1 MQRAQETNDAPDGY
15 RDTLY
20 RSLSEAPRFYGVPQ
34 RITVFEFVVC
44 GYLSF
49 LWWPFSIMGVLVH
62 LLVAWATRK
71 DSELLLMVGESL
83 SYHRV
88 YEGSEGGGDS

>member
-1 MQRAQETNDAPDGY
+1 MQRTKESNHEPDGY
-15 RDTLY
+15 RDVLY

-34 RITVFEFVVC
+34 RITVFEFVVF
-44 GYLSF
+44 GYLST
-49 LWWPFSIMGVLVH
+49 LWWAFSIMGVLVH

-71 DSELLLMVGESL
+71 DSELLLMIGESL

-88 YEGSEGGGDS
+88 YGRSEEGGL